1 MKNKIDNFLY
11 DNLERMNYWLQ
22 FAEAKNG
29 SLIVLDVA
37 VITIICSL
45 GLTGFYLIFNI
56 IYCMSLLLSLL
67 SFAPN
72 SKFVNF
78 FSKNTKKSTDNLLFW
93 KDVSKYNIDEYM
105 NELDNIFETKKY
117 KYSKIQKEIIC
128 QILSNSKIANYKY
141 SMFSISLNIAIFG
154 ILLLLIFFIIA

>member
-45 GLTGFYLIFNI
+45 GI
-56 IYCMSLLLSLL
+56 
-67 SFAPN
+67 
-72 SKFVNF
+72 
-78 FSKNTKKSTDNLLFW
+78 
-93 KDVSKYNIDEYM
+93 
-105 NELDNIFETKKY
+105 
-117 KYSKIQKEIIC
+117 
-128 QILSNSKIANYKY
+128 
-141 SMFSISLNIAIFG
+141 FSII
-154 ILLLLIFFIIA
+154 